1 MGKFGI
7 ILTRRYL
14 LYIVFTLT
22 CGMAIYLFI
31 LTETGHNHEVR
42 PISGLTWSEFRRD
55 CGYNSFV
62 NDPHRAITKFDR
74 IYQNQGISWDGYIIR
89 ISLNEE
95 DAINFAY
102 HSSSIMM
109 KMEPEDQ

>member
-14 LYIVFTLT
+14 LYIVLTLT

-42 PISGLTWSEFRRD
+42 PITGLTWSEFRKD
-55 CGYNSFV
+55 CGYESFI
-62 NDPHRAITKFDR
+62 NDPQRAINKFDR
-74 IYQNQGISWDGYIIR
+74 IYQNQGVSWDGYIIR

-95 DAINFAY
+95 DAINFAF
-102 HSSSIMM
+102 HSTSIMF
-109 KMEPEDQ
+109 KMDPED